1 MNCIGL
7 NFVRPNRAE
16 PNLNS
21 QAYLMWMLRF
31 VVGLLLGGSAFAET
45 APIQSTVS
53 VTVQQ
58 GEVLGIQN
66 EGVIRFL
73 GIPYAMPP
81 TGNRRWNPPSAAPRW
96 KVPFDAFA
104 YGPEC
109 LQPPSARLPAQQMSE
124 DCLKLNVWTPSV
136 TDGKRPVMVWV
147 HGGGFRAG
155 SGRVDG
161 AAFAREGVVLVSFN
175 YRLGPLGFFAHN
187 ALTER
192 SANFGLLDMVLVLQW
207 VRENAASFGGD
218 PSKVTIFGVSAGG
231 MGVNMLMASPLSK
244 GLFHR
249 AIAQSGYGTWPLMRS
264 RHASEIAPRNAYGEQ
279 ADSAEA
285 FADTQVA
292 GLVTGKTT
300 AAKLRQID
308 ARALVDALDS
318 FQVPIVDGHSLPKEP
333 GVSFLLGQQHKVPFI
348 TGGTSYEGSAM
359 PGSGVSQQDFLRW
372 WGPRMAVARKLY
384 ATDFAISE
392 ELGITR
398 LFGDT
403 RYLGGGRLLG
413 RAMATAGMPTWLYY
427 IDLPQP
433 QDQKEWAGTPHAM
446 GSILTMYGNLM
457 SLDAQQQKFAATL
470 RRYWVNFARNGDPNG
485 AGLPAWPKHSKAQD
499 QWMTFGATPQ
509 PNSGVIADKLDFIEA
524 GYRQRIGPALQ

>member
-1 MNCIGL
+1 
-7 NFVRPNRAE
+7 
-16 PNLNS
+16 
-21 QAYLMWMLRF
+21 MWMLRV
-31 VVGLLLGGSAFAET
+31 VVGVLLGGSAFAES
-45 APIQSTVS
+45 APVQPTVS

-58 GEVLGIQN
+58 GEVLGIHN

-109 LQPPSARLPAQQMSE
+109 LQPPSTRLPAQQMSE

-218 PSKVTIFGVSAGG
+218 PRKVTIFGVSAGG

-264 RHASEIAPRNAYGEQ
+264 RHASEAAPFNAYGEQ

-292 GLVTGKTT
+292 GLVKGKTT

-348 TGGTSYEGSAM
+348 TGGTSYEGTAM

-372 WGPRMAVARKLY
+372 WGPRMATARKLY
-384 ATDFAISE
+384 ASDFAVSE

-413 RAMATAGMPTWLYY
+413 RAMATAGVPTWLYY
-427 IDLPQP
+427 VDLPKPESQE
-433 QDQKEWAGTPHAM
+433 EWAGTPHAM
-446 GSILTMYGNLM
+446 GSILTMYGNLVP
-457 SLDAQQQKFAATL
+457 LDAQQQKFAATL
-470 RRYWVNFARNGDPNG
+470 RGYWVNFARNGDPNG

-499 QWMTFGATPQ
+499 QWMTFGTTPQ
-509 PNSGVIADKLDFIEA
+509 ATSGVIADKLDFIES
-524 GYRQRIGPALQ
+524 GYRERIAPAIQ